1 MTRIPED
8 DKYSA
13 IIVAAGSGNRFG
25 GYKQLIKIGGR
36 NIVEIVLDRF
46 SKCGTSEL
54 VLVTKK
60 ELFPHFEYIR
70 ELFDVPVKI
79 VEGGQRR
86 GDSVFNGVKAAAYD
100 NVLIHDAARPYLNCS
115 LIQRVRNALK
125 KYDAVIPVVPVRDTM
140 VIVKGSVAVKKVDRE
155 KLKSVQ
161 TPQGFKKDILIEAFK
176 IARSKGLHFTDE
188 STMLIETIRLF
199 PYIVDGEHSNLKIT
213 YREDLAM
220 FRYSMTAMGY
230 DIHRLKE
237 GGLLKVGGVVI
248 KEGISP
254 VAHSDGDVVLHAL
267 IDALLAI
274 KGKDDIGTLFPDTDN
289 QWKDADSGEL
299 LMKAMNYLGDINILK
314 VDITCIL
321 EKVKLAPFKDKIK
334 KSIATYLGIS
344 EENVSFKARTKEGI
358 GEVGK
363 GKAIEAFCLVTY
375 SIQ

>member
-1 MTRIPED
+1 MTRIPEG

-13 IIVAAGSGNRFG
+13 IIVAAGSGSRFG
-25 GYKQLIKIGGR
+25 GYKQLLKIGGR

-46 SKCGTSEL
+46 SKCGASEL

-60 ELFPHFEYIR
+60 ELFPHFEYLR
-70 ELFDVPVKI
+70 DLFDIPIKI

-100 NVLIHDAARPYLNCS
+100 NVLIHDAARPFLSCT
-115 LIQRVRNALK
+115 LIQRVLGALK
-125 KYDAVIPVVPVRDTM
+125 KYNAVIPVVPVRDT
-140 VIVKGSVAVKKVDRE
+140 VVKVKDEMAVSRVDRE
-155 KLKSVQ
+155 DLRSVQ
-161 TPQGFKKDILIEAFK
+161 TPQGFKRNVLLYAFEL
-176 IARSKGLHFTDE
+176 AREKKLYFTDE
-188 STMLIETIRLF
+188 STMLIDTLGLF
-199 PYIVDGEHSNLKIT
+199 SRIVDGEHSNLKIT
-213 YREDLAM
+213 YREDLEM

-237 GGLLKVGGVVI
+237 GGLLKVGGVVV

-254 VAHSDGDVVLHAL
+254 VAYSDGDVVLHAL

-274 KGKDDIGTLFPDTDN
+274 KGKDDIGTLFPDTDD

-299 LMKAMNYLGDINILK
+299 LLKVMEYVGEINILK

-321 EKVKLAPFKDKIK
+321 EKIKLSPFKDKIK
-334 KSIATYLGIS
+334 KSIATYLGIP

-375 SIQ
+375 SI